1 MSSPLQQMNNSEC
14 NIQNASLVL
23 CDNRTAKAGIYIYTS
38 LEKRKRINNSKK
50 LTIMK
55 KYLTYAFAGAIAL
68 AGASGFTACSSDS
81 LSDLSGGDTNPTY
94 DAATGTVKSQFV
106 LNIASNAK
114 TNTRS
119 GSTTVQAG
127 GNNFRGIDNTLLFA
141 FKTSGK
147 GFIDA
152 SFAGAAAANR
162 YDLGTVAAA
171 NSLDNGSNSH
181 RILEL
186 AMPTGTD
193 AMLFYGKAIKS
204 STDKDEEVGKV
215 TYSIPGSTATA
226 FHFDLN
232 NRVGDNATKYEH
244 AAQILAAIMTKIVNV
259 TGTYTVVKA
268 NYPSWPGN
276 NGDVL
281 TSTWKEMNP
290 EAKPVGQGRTLS
302 PLEEILHKAFTTL
315 TTYGTNELRGGSAH
329 AIHTTVKDLYSV
341 TIKVANAT
349 PTSPYEELA
358 KHLAQQINTQITNY
372 FTSSE
377 TEAVIG
383 FKGADGIKSAMGT
396 SWNDDWNDVV
406 STDISGFPA
415 TFNLPEGAAQLEYT
429 ASTNTFSHKHSGVSL
444 LDKSTSTNPDAYT
457 FPAELMYYCN
467 SGVRTSNTEKT
478 DAKFPN
484 GVTNWDTEVQWTTNG
499 WESGSNVVTS
509 ATRATA
515 MTKNVNYGVA
525 MMKTTVEIKEGITA
539 LEDNR
544 KALNPGEE
552 NKSFA
557 PANINFTWTG
567 IIVGGQPVSVDWQF
581 LPLSTS
587 TFDKLVYD
595 NQVAGDAA
603 GTAVPKT
610 AGSASAPNY
619 TILFDNYNS
628 GAAQNKVRVALQF
641 VNNGDDFWGRD
652 NLVRKGQTF
661 YLVAELDPTG
671 KAIPAE
677 NWDTYYQ
684 VPPLDANG
692 VSTKTTRIF
701 VQDYM
706 TTVSFKFVAD
716 ASAHT
721 SSLQN
726 AYVTIP
732 DLRSS
737 QLSFGLSVDLNWRE
751 GLSFDAELG
760 GN

>member
-1 MSSPLQQMNNSEC
+1 
-14 NIQNASLVL
+14 
-23 CDNRTAKAGIYIYTS
+23 
-38 LEKRKRINNSKK
+38 
-50 LTIMK
+50 MK
-55 KYLTYAFAGAIAL
+55 KYFSYALVGAIAL
-68 AGASGFTACSSDS
+68 TGAVGFSSCSS
-81 LSDLSGGDTNPTY
+81 SDDTMADTPNPNY
-94 DAATGTVKSQFV
+94 DEATGLVKSQFV
-106 LNIASNAK
+106 LNIASNAP
-114 TNTRS
+114 TTRS
-119 GSTTVQAG
+119 SGTTVQAG
-127 GNNFRGIDNTLLFA
+127 GENFRGIDNTFLFA
-141 FKTSGK
+141 FKTNGK
-147 GFIDA
+147 GFINAD
-152 SFAGAAAANR
+152 FAAAAAANR

-171 NSLDNGSNSH
+171 GSLDNDGSNSH

-186 AMPTGTD
+186 SMPTGTD

-215 TYSIPGSTATA
+215 TYSIPASTATA

-232 NRVGDNATKYEH
+232 NRVADNSDKYEH

-259 TGTYTVVKA
+259 SGTYTVVKA
-268 NYPSWPGN
+268 NYPSWPGS

-281 TSTWKEMNP
+281 TSTWKDLNP
-290 EAKPVGQGRTLS
+290 TTQGRTLS

-315 TTYGTNELRGGSAH
+315 TTYGANELRGGSAN

-358 KHLAQQINTQITNY
+358 KHLAQQINSQITSY

-377 TEAVIG
+377 TEAVTG
-383 FKGADGIKSAMGT
+383 FKGVDGIKTAMGT
-396 SWNDDWNDVV
+396 SWNNDWNDVI

-429 ASTNTFSHKHSGVSL
+429 ASTNTFSHKHPGSSL
-444 LDKSTSTNPDAYT
+444 LDKSTTTQPTAYT

-467 SGVRTSNTEKT
+467 SGIRTSNKEKASA
-478 DAKFPN
+478 DYPN
-484 GVTNWDTEVQWTTNG
+484 GVANWDDNTKWGTDWTGT
-499 WESGSNVVTS
+499 SVTS
-509 ATRATA
+509 STRATA
-515 MTKNVNYGVA
+515 MTKNANYGVA
-525 MMKTTVEIKEGITA
+525 MLMTTVGIKSGVTA

-544 KALNPGEE
+544 AALNPGET
-552 NKSFA
+552 NKEFT

-567 IIVGGQPVSVDWQF
+567 VIIGGQPASVDWQF
-581 LPLSTS
+581 LPPTSS

-595 NQVAGDAA
+595 NRVAGNAS
-603 GTAVPKT
+603 GTAVPNS

-619 TILFDNYNS
+619 TILFDNYTS
-628 GAAQNKVRVALQF
+628 AATQNKVRVALQF

-661 YLVAELDPTG
+661 YLVAELDPTD
-671 KAIPAE
+671 KEIPAA

-684 VPPLDANG
+684 VPPLNASG
-692 VSTKTTRIF
+692 VSTKTTRVF

-706 TTVSFKFVAD
+706 TTANFKFTAD
-716 ASAHT
+716 ATNHT
-721 SSLQN
+721 SSLQG

-737 QLSFGLSVDLNWRE
+737 QLSFGLSVDLDWRT
-751 GLSFDAELG
+751 GITFDVDLG

>member
-1 MSSPLQQMNNSEC
+1 
-14 NIQNASLVL
+14 
-23 CDNRTAKAGIYIYTS
+23 
-38 LEKRKRINNSKK
+38 
-50 LTIMK
+50 
-55 KYLTYAFAGAIAL
+55 
-68 AGASGFTACSSDS
+68 
-81 LSDLSGGDTNPTY
+81 
-94 DAATGTVKSQFV
+94 
-106 LNIASNAK
+106 
-114 TNTRS
+114 
-119 GSTTVQAG
+119 
-127 GNNFRGIDNTLLFA
+127 
-141 FKTSGK
+141 
-147 GFIDA
+147 
-152 SFAGAAAANR
+152 
-162 YDLGTVAAA
+162 
-171 NSLDNGSNSH
+171 
-181 RILEL
+181 
-186 AMPTGTD
+186 MPTGTD

-215 TYSIPGSTATA
+215 TYSIPASTATA

-232 NRVGDNATKYEH
+232 ERIGDNATRYEH
-244 AAQILAAIMTKIVNV
+244 TAQVLAAIMTKIVNV

-268 NYPSWPGN
+268 NYPSWAGSD
-276 NGDVL
+276 GDVL
-281 TSTWKEMNP
+281 TSTWKDLNP
-290 EAKPVGQGRTLS
+290 TTQARTLS
-302 PLEEILHKAFTTL
+302 PLEEILYKAFKTL
-315 TTYGTNELRGGSAH
+315 TTYGDNELRGGSSN

-358 KHLAQQINTQITNY
+358 KHLAQQINTQINNY

-377 TEAVIG
+377 TEAVTG
-383 FKGADGIKSAMGT
+383 FKGVDVVKTAMGA
-396 SWNDDWNDVV
+396 SWNNDWNDVITTEL
-406 STDISGFPA
+406 SNFPIT
-415 TFNLPEGAAQLEYT
+415 TFNIPEGAAQLDYT
-429 ASTNTFSHKHSGVSL
+429 ASTNTFAHKHPGTGL
-444 LDKSTSTNPDAYT
+444 LDKATTTQPTAYT

-478 DAKFPN
+478 SSSGYPN
-484 GVTNWDTEVQWTTNG
+484 GVANWDDNSKWDSDWTGT
-499 WESGSNVVTS
+499 SVTS

-525 MMKTTVEIKEGITA
+525 MLKTTVQIKEGITA

-544 KALNPGEE
+544 AALNPGEA
-552 NKSFA
+552 NKEFA

-567 IIVGGQPVSVDWQF
+567 VIIGGQPESVDWQF
-581 LPLSTS
+581 LPPTTS

-595 NQVAGDAA
+595 NQVAGLVA
-603 GTAVPKT
+603 GTAVPNT

-619 TILFDNYNS
+619 TILFDNWIT
-628 GAAQNKVRVALQF
+628 GATQNKVRVALQF

-671 KAIPAE
+671 KEIPAA

-684 VPPLDANG
+684 VPPLDASG

-706 TTVSFKFVAD
+706 TTVNFKFVAD
-716 ASAHT
+716 GSAHT

-737 QLSFGLSVDLNWRE
+737 QLSFGLSVDLDWRQ
-751 GLSFDAELG
+751 GLTFDADLG

>member
-1 MSSPLQQMNNSEC
+1 
-14 NIQNASLVL
+14 
-23 CDNRTAKAGIYIYTS
+23 
-38 LEKRKRINNSKK
+38 
-50 LTIMK
+50 MK
-55 KYLTYAFAGAIAL
+55 KYFNYAFLGAIAL
-68 AGASGFTACSSDS
+68 SGTFGFTACSSS
-81 LSDLSGGDTNPTY
+81 EDTVEDQVADNPTY
-94 DAATGTVKSQFV
+94 DPVKGTVKSQFV
-106 LNIASNAK
+106 LNIASNAQ
-114 TNTRS
+114 TRS
-119 GSTTVQAG
+119 SATTVQAG
-127 GNNFRGIDNTLLFA
+127 GENFRGIDNTLLFA

-147 GFIDA
+147 GFVDA
-152 SFAGAAAANR
+152 TIAGAAAANR

-171 NSLDNGSNSH
+171 GSLNNKNDESAKSH

-204 STDKDEEVGKV
+204 STDNDEEVGKV
-215 TYSIPGSTATA
+215 TYSVSGSTATA

-259 TGTYTVVKA
+259 SGTYTVVKDD
-268 NYPSWPGN
+268 YPSWSGSD
-276 NGDVL
+276 GDVL
-281 TSTWKEMNP
+281 TSTWKDLNP
-290 EAKPVGQGRTLS
+290 TTQARTLS
-302 PLEEILHKAFTTL
+302 PLEEILYKAFKTL
-315 TTYGTNELRGGSAH
+315 TTYGTNELRGGSAN

-358 KHLAQQINTQITNY
+358 KHLAQQINTQINTY
-372 FTSSE
+372 FTSSL
-377 TEAVIG
+377 TEAVTG
-383 FKGADGIKSAMGT
+383 FKGADVIKSSMGT

-406 STDISGFPA
+406 STGISGFPT
-415 TFNLPEGAAQLEYT
+415 TFNIPEGAAQLTYT
-429 ASTNTFSHKHSGVSL
+429 AETNTFAHKHPGTSL
-444 LDKSTSTNPDAYT
+444 LDKSTTTQPTAYT

-484 GVTNWDTEVQWTTNG
+484 GVTNWDTEAQWTTNG

-525 MMKTTVEIKEGITA
+525 MLKTTVQIKEGVSA

-552 NKSFA
+552 NKSFS

-567 IIVGGQPVSVDWQF
+567 VIIGGQPASVDWQF
-581 LPLSTS
+581 LPT
-587 TFDKLVYD
+587 TTGFDKLVYD
-595 NQVAGDAA
+595 NHVAGLAA
-603 GTAVPKT
+603 GTAVPST

-619 TILFDNYNS
+619 TILFDNYTTEVS
-628 GAAQNKVRVALQF
+628 QNKVRVALQF

-661 YLVAELDPTG
+661 YLVAELDPAKEGLT
-671 KAIPAE
+671 APT
-677 NWDTYYQ
+677 WDTYYQ
-684 VPPLDANG
+684 IPPLNALG
-692 VSTKTTRIF
+692 VSTKTTRVFI
-701 VQDYM
+701 QDYM
-706 TTVSFKFVAD
+706 TTVNFKFVAD

-737 QLSFGLSVDLNWRE
+737 QLSFGLSVDLDWRP
-751 GLSFDAELG
+751 GLTFDADLG

>member
-1 MSSPLQQMNNSEC
+1 
-14 NIQNASLVL
+14 
-23 CDNRTAKAGIYIYTS
+23 
-38 LEKRKRINNSKK
+38 
-50 LTIMK
+50 MK
-55 KYLTYAFAGAIAL
+55 KYFSFAFVGAIAL
-68 AGASGFTACSSDS
+68 LGAGVFTACSSES
-81 LSDLSGGDTNPTY
+81 SMDLGDNTNPNY
-94 DAATGTVKSQFV
+94 DATTGLVKSQFV
-106 LNIASNAK
+106 LNIATK
-114 TNTRS
+114 TNSTRS
-119 GSTTVQAG
+119 SATTVQAG
-127 GNNFRGIDNTLLFA
+127 GENFRGIDNTLLFA

-147 GFIDA
+147 GFVDA
-152 SFAGAAAANR
+152 TFAGAAAANR

-171 NSLDNGSNSH
+171 GSLDNDGSNSH

-215 TYSIPGSTATA
+215 TYSIPASTATGFSFA
-226 FHFDLN
+226 LN
-232 NRVGDNATKYEH
+232 NRVAGNSDKYEH

-259 TGTYTVVKA
+259 SGTYTVVKA
-268 NYPSWPGN
+268 NYPSWAGSD
-276 NGDVL
+276 GDVL
-281 TSTWKEMNP
+281 TSTWKDLNP
-290 EAKPVGQGRTLS
+290 TSQARTLS
-302 PLEEILHKAFTTL
+302 PLEEILYKAFHTL
-315 TTYGTNELRGGSAH
+315 TTYGTNELRGGSAN

-372 FTSSE
+372 FTSSD
-377 TEAVIG
+377 TEAITG
-383 FKGADGIKSAMGT
+383 FKGVDNIKLAMGT
-396 SWNDDWNDVV
+396 SWNDNWNDVV
-406 STDISGFPA
+406 STDISGFPV
-415 TFNLPEGAAQLEYT
+415 TFNIPEGAAQLEYT
-429 ASTNTFSHKHSGVSL
+429 GSTNTFSHKHPGTSL
-444 LDKSTSTNPDAYT
+444 LDKSKETEPTTYT

-467 SGVRTSNTEKT
+467 SGVRTSNKEKT
-478 DAKFPN
+478 SSSGYPN
-484 GVTNWDTEVQWTTNG
+484 GVANWDDNSKWDSDWNG
-499 WESGSNVVTS
+499 TSVTS

-525 MMKTTVEIKEGITA
+525 MLKTTVQIKEGITA

-544 KALNPGEE
+544 AALNPGEE
-552 NKSFA
+552 NKSFT
-557 PANINFTWTG
+557 PANINFAWTG
-567 IIVGGQPVSVDWQF
+567 VIVGGQPVSVDWQF
-581 LPLSTS
+581 LPTDA

-595 NQVAGDAA
+595 NHVAGEAT

-619 TILFDNYNS
+619 TILFDNYTT
-628 GAAQNKVRVALQF
+628 GASQNKVRVALQF

-671 KAIPAE
+671 KEIPAA

-684 VPPLDANG
+684 VPPLDASG

-706 TTVSFKFVAD
+706 TTVNFKFTAEG
-716 ASAHT
+716 HT

-737 QLSFGLSVDLNWRE
+737 QLSFGLSVDLDWRP
-751 GLSFDAELG
+751 GLTFDADLG
-760 GN
+760 SN

>member
-1 MSSPLQQMNNSEC
+1 M
-14 NIQNASLVL
+14 
-23 CDNRTAKAGIYIYTS
+23 
-38 LEKRKRINNSKK
+38 
-50 LTIMK
+50 
-55 KYLTYAFAGAIAL
+55 
-68 AGASGFTACSSDS
+68 
-81 LSDLSGGDTNPTY
+81 
-94 DAATGTVKSQFV
+94 

-114 TNTRS
+114 TRS
-119 GSTTVQAG
+119 SATTVQAG
-127 GNNFRGIDNTLLFA
+127 GENFRGIDNTLLFA

-147 GFIDA
+147 GFVDA
-152 SFAGAAAANR
+152 TFAGAAAANR

-171 NSLDNGSNSH
+171 NSLDNDGSDSH

-186 AMPTGTD
+186 AMATGTD
-193 AMLFYGKAIKS
+193 ALLFYGKAIKA

-215 TYSIPGSTATA
+215 TYNIPASTATGFSFA
-226 FHFDLN
+226 LN
-232 NRVGDNATKYEH
+232 NRVAGNSDKYEH

-259 TGTYTVVKA
+259 TGSYTV
-268 NYPSWPGN
+268 NTTDYPSWTGPAT
-276 NGDVL
+276 L
-281 TSTWKEMNP
+281 SSTWQALNP
-290 EAKPVGQGRTLS
+290 TDQNRALS
-302 PLEEILHKAFTTL
+302 PLEEILYKAFHAL
-315 TTYGTNELRGGSAH
+315 TTYGSNELRGGSAN

-341 TIKVANAT
+341 TIKVASAT

-358 KHLAQQINTQITNY
+358 KHLAQQINTQINTY

-377 TEAVIG
+377 TEAVTG
-383 FKGADGIKSAMGT
+383 FKGVDVIKTAMGT
-396 SWNDDWNDVV
+396 SWNNDWNDVL
-406 STDISGFPA
+406 STELAGFPIT
-415 TFNLPEGAAQLEYT
+415 TFTLPEGAAQLEYS
-429 ASTNTFSHKHSGVSL
+429 ASENKFTHKHPGVSL
-444 LDKSTSTNPDAYT
+444 LDKSTSTEPTAYT

-467 SGVRTSNTEKT
+467 SGVRTSNKEKSSGEGY
-478 DAKFPN
+478 PN
-484 GVTNWDTEVQWTTNG
+484 GVANWDDNSKWDSDWTGT
-499 WESGSNVVTS
+499 SVTS

-525 MMKTTVEIKEGITA
+525 MMKTTVQIKEGITA

-557 PANINFTWTG
+557 PANTNFTWTG
-567 IIVGGQPVSVDWQF
+567 VIVGGQPASVDWQF
-581 LPLSTS
+581 LPPTSS

-619 TILFDNYNS
+619 TILFDNYKS

-706 TTVSFKFVAD
+706 TTVNFKFVAD
-716 ASAHT
+716 NTSATHT

-737 QLSFGLSVDLNWRE
+737 QLSFGLSVDLDWRP
-751 GLSFDAELG
+751 GLTFDADLG

>member
-1 MSSPLQQMNNSEC
+1 
-14 NIQNASLVL
+14 
-23 CDNRTAKAGIYIYTS
+23 
-38 LEKRKRINNSKK
+38 
-50 LTIMK
+50 MK
-55 KYLTYAFAGAIAL
+55 KYFNYALIGAIAL
-68 AGASGFTACSSDS
+68 TGATMFAGCSS
-81 LSDLSGGDTNPTY
+81 SDDATADITNPNY
-94 DAATGTVKSQFV
+94 DASTGLVKSQFV

-119 GSTTVQAG
+119 GGTTVQAD

-147 GFIDA
+147 GFVDGT
-152 SFAGAAAANR
+152 FAGAAAANR

-171 NSLDNGSNSH
+171 NSLDNDGSNSH
-181 RILEL
+181 RI
-186 AMPTGTD
+186 MPTGTD

-215 TYSIPGSTATA
+215 TYSIPASTATA

-232 NRVGDNATKYEH
+232 ERIGDNATRYEH
-244 AAQILAAIMTKIVNV
+244 TAQVLAAIMTKIVNV

-268 NYPSWPGN
+268 NYPSWAGSD
-276 NGDVL
+276 GDVL
-281 TSTWKEMNP
+281 TSTWKDLNP
-290 EAKPVGQGRTLS
+290 TTQARTLS
-302 PLEEILHKAFTTL
+302 PLEEILYKAFKTL
-315 TTYGTNELRGGSAH
+315 TTYGDNELRGGSSN

-358 KHLAQQINTQITNY
+358 KHLAQQINTQINNY

-377 TEAVIG
+377 TEAVTG
-383 FKGADGIKSAMGT
+383 FKGVDVVKTAMGA
-396 SWNDDWNDVV
+396 SWNNDWNDVITTEL
-406 STDISGFPA
+406 SNFPIT
-415 TFNLPEGAAQLEYT
+415 TFNIPEGAAQLDYT
-429 ASTNTFSHKHSGVSL
+429 ASTNTFAHKHPGTGL
-444 LDKSTSTNPDAYT
+444 LDKATTTQPTAYT

-478 DAKFPN
+478 SSSGYPN
-484 GVTNWDTEVQWTTNG
+484 GVANWDDNSKWDSDWTGT
-499 WESGSNVVTS
+499 SVTS

-525 MMKTTVEIKEGITA
+525 MLKTTVQIKEGITA

-552 NKSFA
+552 NKSFT
-557 PANINFTWTG
+557 PENINFTWTG
-567 IIVGGQPVSVDWQF
+567 VIVGGQPASVDWQF
-581 LPLSTS
+581 LPTS
-587 TFDKLVYD
+587 TDFDKLVYD
-595 NQVAGDAA
+595 NQVAGLVA
-603 GTAVPKT
+603 GTAVPNA

-619 TILFDNYNS
+619 TILFDNYTTVAS
-628 GAAQNKVRVALQF
+628 QNKVRVALQF

-661 YLVAELDPTG
+661 YLVAELDPAKTG
-671 KAIPAE
+671 LTAPT
-677 NWDTYYQ
+677 WDEYYQ
-684 VPPLDANG
+684 VPPLNASG
-692 VSTKTTRIF
+692 VSTKTTRVFI
-701 VQDYM
+701 QDYM
-706 TTVSFKFVAD
+706 TTVNFKFTAD

-737 QLSFGLSVDLNWRE
+737 QLSFGLSVDLNWRT
-751 GLSFDAELG
+751 GLVFTEELG

>member
-1 MSSPLQQMNNSEC
+1 
-14 NIQNASLVL
+14 
-23 CDNRTAKAGIYIYTS
+23 
-38 LEKRKRINNSKK
+38 
-50 LTIMK
+50 MK
-55 KYLTYAFAGAIAL
+55 KNLKYAMLSAIAL
-68 AGASGFTACSSDS
+68 AGGMGFTACSTDNDVEEATSI
-81 LSDLSGGDTNPTY
+81 NPTY
-94 DAATGTVKSQFV
+94 DPVAGTVKSQFV

-114 TNTRS
+114 TRS
-119 GSTTVQAG
+119 SATTVQAG
-127 GNNFRGIDNTLLFA
+127 GENFRGIDNTLLFA
-141 FKTSGK
+141 FQTNGK
-147 GFIDA
+147 GFVDGTSA
-152 SFAGAAAANR
+152 AAAAANR

-171 NSLDNGSNSH
+171 NTLDNDGSNSH

-193 AMLFYGKAIKS
+193 AMLFYGKAIKA
-204 STDKDEEVGKV
+204 STDKDVEVGKV
-215 TYSIPGSTATA
+215 TYSIPASTATGFSFA
-226 FHFDLN
+226 LD
-232 NRVGDNATKYEH
+232 NRVAGNSDKYEH

-259 TGTYTVVKA
+259 SGTYTVVKA
-268 NYPSWPGN
+268 NYPSWSGSD
-276 NGDVL
+276 GDVL
-281 TSTWKEMNP
+281 TSTWKDLNP
-290 EAKPVGQGRTLS
+290 TSQGRTLS

-315 TTYGTNELRGGSAH
+315 TTYGANELRGGSAN
-329 AIHTTVKDLYSV
+329 AIYTTVKDLYSV
-341 TIKVANAT
+341 TIKVASAT

-358 KHLAQQINTQITNY
+358 KHLAQQINTQINNY
-372 FTSSE
+372 FSSSA
-377 TEAVIG
+377 TEAVTG

-396 SWNDDWNDVV
+396 SWNDDWNGVL
-406 STDISGFPA
+406 STDISGFPT
-415 TFNLPEGAAQLEYT
+415 TFNLPEGAAQLTYT
-429 ASTNTFSHKHSGVSL
+429 SSSNTFAHKHPGTSL
-444 LDKSTSTNPDAYT
+444 LDKSTTTQPTAYT

-467 SGVRTSNTEKT
+467 SGVRTSNKEKT
-478 DAKFPN
+478 SSEGYPN
-484 GVTNWDTEVQWTTNG
+484 GVANWDNNSKWDSDWTGT
-499 WESGSNVVTS
+499 SVTS

-525 MMKTTVEIKEGITA
+525 MLKTTVQIKEGVTA

-557 PANINFTWTG
+557 PANTNFTWTG
-567 IIVGGQPVSVDWQF
+567 VIVGGQPASVDWQF
-581 LPLSTS
+581 LPTTTS
-587 TFDKLVYD
+587 FDKLVYD
-595 NQVAGDAA
+595 NQVAGNAA
-603 GTAVPKT
+603 GTAVPKE

-619 TILFDNYNS
+619 TILFDNYTTGTS
-628 GAAQNKVRVALQF
+628 QNKVRVALQF

-671 KAIPAE
+671 KTIPAE

-706 TTVSFKFVAD
+706 TTVNFKFVAD
-716 ASAHT
+716 NTSATHT

-737 QLSFGLSVDLNWRE
+737 QLSFGLSVDLDWRP
-751 GLSFDAELG
+751 GLTFDADLG